1 MGSAS
6 PLYCIRQYCNAQA
19 QIEIGL
25 LGVTQ
30 RVKGRVARAL
40 TNRQHVCAS
49 PMLPFQTDTNEKND
63 SSPTTAALLVQPLLD
78 LRLRSLMS
86 TWFRF
91 ILLFL
96 PHRAKV
102 LQRYQESDGR
112 ARGSEGVAQATLYR
126 HAKALKAYVQP
137 SDSFGGRKHTAELLL
152 RTSRSEWKKL

>member
-40 TNRQHVCAS
+40 TNHQHVCAA
-49 PMLPFQTDTNEKND
+49 PMLPCQTDTNERYR
-63 SSPTTAALLVQPLLD
+63 TLRQLLLALLVQLLLD
-78 LRLRSLMS
+78 LRLCNLTS
-86 TWFRF
+86 TRFHF

-96 PHRAKV
+96 PHSSQGETEQVIHSPK
-102 LQRYQESDGR
+102 
-112 ARGSEGVAQATLYR
+112 
-126 HAKALKAYVQP
+126 
-137 SDSFGGRKHTAELLL
+137 
-152 RTSRSEWKKL
+152 